1 MFPHPG
7 MSGEA
12 VWRQT
17 MELQSRKEVIERW
30 LAETGIPAQQVDVLQ
45 EMLANTERQLQAIRS
60 QAAENTSPS
69 SRPET
74 G

>member
-1 MFPHPG
+1 
-7 MSGEA
+7 MSTERAALGES

-30 LAETGIPAQQVDVLQ
+30 LSESGTPAQLVDVLQ
-45 EMLANTERQLQAIRS
+45 EMLANTERQLQLLRN
-60 QAAENTSPS
+60 QDP
-69 SRPET
+69 